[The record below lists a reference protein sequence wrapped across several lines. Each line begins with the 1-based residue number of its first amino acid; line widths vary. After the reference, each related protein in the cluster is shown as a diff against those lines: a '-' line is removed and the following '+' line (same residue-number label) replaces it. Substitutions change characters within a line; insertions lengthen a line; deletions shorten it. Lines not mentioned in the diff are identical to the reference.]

1 MDETKKESLIVLRS
15 REEIS
20 IDGVIDILS
29 FDENELAVET
39 TLGRLYLDGE
49 GLHVTLLS
57 VEEGKLGLKG
67 KINALNYATDKE
79 KKGGRLFGRK
89 S

>member
-1 MDETKKESLIVLRS
+1 MDETKKDSLITLRS
-15 REEIS
+15 REEFS
-20 IDGVIDILS
+20 IDGVVDILS
-29 FDENELAVET
+29 FDENELAIET

-49 GLHVTLLS
+49 GLHVTELS

-67 KINALNYATDKE
+67 KINALSYATDKE
-79 KKGGRLFGRK
+79 KKSGRRFGRK